1 MNLRKYLKVYK
12 KFLHT
17 SLASELEYK
26 TNILVDLIT
35 AILSLVGSIFLL
47 SIFFQ
52 NNGYI
57 GGWKFE
63 QALIIQ
69 AIYTILN
76 GITNTW
82 FNPNLTEIVKHI
94 REGTLDFVLLKPID
108 SQFFI
113 SLKKINPSGFLEIML
128 GFFLLLYCI
137 RINQINLNLSFL
149 TLSLIILV
157 DLITAILSLVGSIFL
172 LSIFFQNNGYIGG
185 WKFEQALI
193 IQAIYTILNGITNT
207 WFNPNLTE
215 IVKHIREGTLDFV
228 LLKPID
234 SQFFISLK
242 KINPSGFLEIMLG
255 FFLLLFCIRIN
266 QINLNLSFLTLSL
279 ITISCSIC
287 ILYSLWFFISTT
299 TIWFVKTWN
308 AIEVLRSFLYIGRF
322 PLNSFSFSLRIFFSV
337 FIPIA
342 FITTIPSEVFLGLS
356 ELWKILL
363 EVIVATVFLITSR
376 KFWLYALKF
385 YSSASS

>member
-35 AILSLVGSIFLL
+35 AILSLIGSIFLL

-52 NNGYI
+52 NNGNI

-69 AIYTILN
+69 GIYTILN

-113 SLKKINPSGFLEIML
+113 SLIKINPSGFLEIML
-128 GFFLLLYCI
+128 GFFLL
-137 RINQINLNLSFL
+137 F
-149 TLSLIILV
+149 
-157 DLITAILSLVGSIFL
+157 
-172 LSIFFQNNGYIGG
+172 
-185 WKFEQALI
+185 
-193 IQAIYTILNGITNT
+193 
-207 WFNPNLTE
+207 
-215 IVKHIREGTLDFV
+215 
-228 LLKPID
+228 
-234 SQFFISLK
+234 
-242 KINPSGFLEIMLG
+242 
-255 FFLLLFCIRIN
+255 FCIRIN
-266 QINLNLSFLTLSL
+266 QININLSFLTLSL
-279 ITISCSIC
+279 ITISCSIS

-322 PLNSFSFSLRIFFSV
+322 PLNSFSLSLRIFFSV

-342 FITTIPSEVFLGLS
+342 FITAIPSEVFLGLS
-356 ELWKILL
+356 QVWKILL
-363 EVIVATVFLITSR
+363 EVIVASVFLITSR
-376 KFWLYALKF
+376 KFWLFALKF

>member
-1 MNLRKYLKVYK
+1 MKLKKYLNVYT

-26 TNILVDLIT
+26 TNIVIDLIT
-35 AILSLVGSIFLL
+35 AILSLIGSIFLL

-52 NNGYI
+52 NNNNI
-57 GGWKFE
+57 GGWQFK

-69 AIYTILN
+69 GIYTILN

-128 GFFLLLYCI
+128 GFFLL
-137 RINQINLNLSFL
+137 F
-149 TLSLIILV
+149 
-157 DLITAILSLVGSIFL
+157 
-172 LSIFFQNNGYIGG
+172 
-185 WKFEQALI
+185 
-193 IQAIYTILNGITNT
+193 
-207 WFNPNLTE
+207 
-215 IVKHIREGTLDFV
+215 
-228 LLKPID
+228 
-234 SQFFISLK
+234 
-242 KINPSGFLEIMLG
+242 
-255 FFLLLFCIRIN
+255 FCIRIN

-279 ITISCSIC
+279 ITIICSIC
-287 ILYSLWFFISTT
+287 ILYCLWFFISTT

-322 PLNSFSFSLRIFFSV
+322 PLNSFSFSLRVFFSV

-342 FITTIPSEVFLGLS
+342 FITTIPSEVFLGIS

-363 EVIVATVFLITSR
+363 EVTVAIMFLITSR
-376 KFWLYALKF
+376 KFWLFALKF

>member
-1 MNLRKYLKVYK
+1 MNLRRYLKVYK

-57 GGWKFE
+57 GGWTFE

-69 AIYTILN
+69 GIYTILN

-128 GFFLLLYCI
+128 GFFLL
-137 RINQINLNLSFL
+137 F
-149 TLSLIILV
+149 
-157 DLITAILSLVGSIFL
+157 
-172 LSIFFQNNGYIGG
+172 
-185 WKFEQALI
+185 
-193 IQAIYTILNGITNT
+193 
-207 WFNPNLTE
+207 
-215 IVKHIREGTLDFV
+215 
-228 LLKPID
+228 
-234 SQFFISLK
+234 
-242 KINPSGFLEIMLG
+242 
-255 FFLLLFCIRIN
+255 FCIRIN
-266 QINLNLSFLTLSL
+266 QINLNLSFLTLSFT
-279 ITISCSIC
+279 TISCSIC
-287 ILYSLWFFISTT
+287 ILYSLWFFISST

-356 ELWKILL
+356 QFWKILL
-363 EVIVATVFLITSR
+363 EVIVATVFLLTSR
-376 KFWLYALKF
+376 KFWLFALKF

>member
-1 MNLRKYLKVYK
+1 MKTRKYLKVYR

-26 TNILVDLIT
+26 TNILIDLIT
-35 AILSLVGSIFLL
+35 AILSLIGSIFLL

-52 NNGYI
+52 NNGRI
-57 GGWKFE
+57 GGWEFE

-69 AIYTILN
+69 GIYTILN

-113 SLKKINPSGFLEIML
+113 SLKKLTPSGFLEIML

-137 RINQINLNLSFL
+137 KINQINFNVSFL
-149 TLSLIILV
+149 IL
-157 DLITAILSLVGSIFL
+157 
-172 LSIFFQNNGYIGG
+172 
-185 WKFEQALI
+185 
-193 IQAIYTILNGITNT
+193 
-207 WFNPNLTE
+207 
-215 IVKHIREGTLDFV
+215 
-228 LLKPID
+228 
-234 SQFFISLK
+234 
-242 KINPSGFLEIMLG
+242 
-255 FFLLLFCIRIN
+255 C
-266 QINLNLSFLTLSL
+266 L
-279 ITISCSIC
+279 ITIICSIC

-308 AIEVLRSFLYIGRF
+308 ATEVLRSFLYIGRF

-342 FITTIPSEVFLGLS
+342 FITTIPSEVFLGIS
-356 ELWKILL
+356 QLWKILL
-363 EVIVATVFLITSR
+363 EVIVAWVFLFTSR
-376 KFWLYALKF
+376 KFWLFALRF

>member
-1 MNLRKYLKVYK
+1 MNPRKYLKVYK

-17 SLASELEYK
+17 SFASELEYK
-26 TNILVDLIT
+26 TNILIDLIT
-35 AILSLVGSIFLL
+35 AILSLIGSIFLL

-52 NNGYI
+52 NNVSI
-57 GGWKFE
+57 GDWEFE
-63 QALIIQ
+63 EALIIQ
-69 AIYTILN
+69 GIYTILN

-82 FNPNLTEIVKHI
+82 FNPNLSEIVKHV

-128 GFFLLLYCI
+128 GLCLLLFCI
-137 RINQINLNLSFL
+137 KINQINLNLSFL
-149 TLSLIILV
+149 S
-157 DLITAILSLVGSIFL
+157 
-172 LSIFFQNNGYIGG
+172 
-185 WKFEQALI
+185 
-193 IQAIYTILNGITNT
+193 
-207 WFNPNLTE
+207 
-215 IVKHIREGTLDFV
+215 
-228 LLKPID
+228 
-234 SQFFISLK
+234 
-242 KINPSGFLEIMLG
+242 
-255 FFLLLFCIRIN
+255 
-266 QINLNLSFLTLSL
+266 LSL
-279 ITISCSIC
+279 ITVTCSIC

-308 AIEVLRSFLYIGRF
+308 ATEVLRSFLYVGRF

-356 ELWKILL
+356 QSWKILL
-363 EVIVATVFLITSR
+363 EIIVALVFLITSR
-376 KFWLYALKF
+376 KFWLFALKF

>member
-1 MNLRKYLKVYK
+1 MNLSKYFKVYK

-26 TNILVDLIT
+26 TNILIDLIT
-35 AILSLVGSIFLL
+35 AILSLIGSIFLL

-52 NNGYI
+52 SNSNI
-57 GGWKFE
+57 GGWGFE

-69 AIYTILN
+69 GIYTILN

-108 SQFFI
+108 TQFFI
-113 SLKKINPSGFLEIML
+113 SLKKINPSGFLEIIL
-128 GFFLLLYCI
+128 GLCLLIYCI
-137 RINQINLNLSFL
+137 RINQINF
-149 TLSLIILV
+149 
-157 DLITAILSLVGSIFL
+157 
-172 LSIFFQNNGYIGG
+172 
-185 WKFEQALI
+185 
-193 IQAIYTILNGITNT
+193 
-207 WFNPNLTE
+207 NLTF
-215 IVKHIREGTLDFV
+215 ITL
-228 LLKPID
+228 
-234 SQFFISLK
+234 
-242 KINPSGFLEIMLG
+242 
-255 FFLLLFCIRIN
+255 C
-266 QINLNLSFLTLSL
+266 L

-308 AIEVLRSFLYIGRF
+308 ATEVLRSFLYIGRF

-356 ELWKILL
+356 QAWKVLL
-363 EVIVATVFLITSR
+363 EIIIASFFLFTSR
-376 KFWLYALKF
+376 KFWFFALRF

>member
-1 MNLRKYLKVYK
+1 MKVRKYLKVYS

-26 TNILVDLIT
+26 TNIIIDLIT
-35 AILSLVGSIFLL
+35 AILSLIGSIFLL

-52 NNGYI
+52 NNNRI
-57 GGWKFE
+57 GGWEFE

-69 AIYTILN
+69 GIYTILN

-113 SLKKINPSGFLEIML
+113 SLKKINPSGFLEIIL
-128 GFFLLLYCI
+128 GICLLLYCI
-137 RINQINLNLSFL
+137 KINQINFNFNILFL
-149 TLSLIILV
+149 
-157 DLITAILSLVGSIFL
+157 F
-172 LSIFFQNNGYIGG
+172 
-185 WKFEQALI
+185 
-193 IQAIYTILNGITNT
+193 
-207 WFNPNLTE
+207 
-215 IVKHIREGTLDFV
+215 
-228 LLKPID
+228 
-234 SQFFISLK
+234 
-242 KINPSGFLEIMLG
+242 
-255 FFLLLFCIRIN
+255 
-266 QINLNLSFLTLSL
+266 L
-279 ITISCSIC
+279 ITIICSIS

-308 AIEVLRSFLYIGRF
+308 ATEVLRSFLYIGRF

-356 ELWKILL
+356 ELWKIFL
-363 EVIVATVFLITSR
+363 EILVAILFISTSR
-376 KFWLYALKF
+376 KFWLFALKF

>member
-52 NNGYI
+52 NNGNI

-128 GFFLLLYCI
+128 GFLLL
-137 RINQINLNLSFL
+137 F
-149 TLSLIILV
+149 
-157 DLITAILSLVGSIFL
+157 
-172 LSIFFQNNGYIGG
+172 
-185 WKFEQALI
+185 
-193 IQAIYTILNGITNT
+193 
-207 WFNPNLTE
+207 
-215 IVKHIREGTLDFV
+215 
-228 LLKPID
+228 
-234 SQFFISLK
+234 
-242 KINPSGFLEIMLG
+242 
-255 FFLLLFCIRIN
+255 FCIRIN
-266 QINLNLSFLTLSL
+266 QINLNLSFLTLSS

-356 ELWKILL
+356 VIWKILL
-363 EVIVATVFLITSR
+363 EVIVATVFVITSR
-376 KFWLYALKF
+376 RFWLFALKF

>member
-12 KFLHT
+12 NFLHT

-26 TNILVDLIT
+26 TNILIDLIT
-35 AILSLVGSIFLL
+35 AIFSLIGSIFLL

-52 NNGYI
+52 NDGKI
-57 GGWKFE
+57 GDWEFE

-69 AIYTILN
+69 GIYTILN

-113 SLKKINPSGFLEIML
+113 SLKKINPSGFLEILL
-128 GFFLLLYCI
+128 GLCLLLYCI
-137 RINQINLNLSFL
+137 KINQINI
-149 TLSLIILV
+149 TL
-157 DLITAILSLVGSIFL
+157 IFL
-172 LSIFFQNNGYIGG
+172 
-185 WKFEQALI
+185 
-193 IQAIYTILNGITNT
+193 IL
-207 WFNPNLTE
+207 
-215 IVKHIREGTLDFV
+215 
-228 LLKPID
+228 
-234 SQFFISLK
+234 
-242 KINPSGFLEIMLG
+242 
-255 FFLLLFCIRIN
+255 C
-266 QINLNLSFLTLSL
+266 L
-279 ITISCSIC
+279 ITIICSIC

-308 AIEVLRSFLYIGRF
+308 ATEVLRSFLYIGRF

-337 FIPIA
+337 FIPIT
-342 FITTIPSEVFLGLS
+342 FITSIPSEVFLGLS
-356 ELWKILL
+356 QSWKILL
-363 EVIVATVFLITSR
+363 EVFVAMVFILTSR
-376 KFWLYALKF
+376 KFWLFALKY

>member
-1 MNLRKYLKVYK
+1 MNLRKYPTVYK

-26 TNILVDLIT
+26 TNILIDLIT

-52 NNGYI
+52 NNGSI

-128 GFFLLLYCI
+128 GFLLLFFCI
-137 RINQINLNLSFL
+137 KINQINLNLSFL
-149 TLSLIILV
+149 TLS
-157 DLITAILSLVGSIFL
+157 F
-172 LSIFFQNNGYIGG
+172 
-185 WKFEQALI
+185 
-193 IQAIYTILNGITNT
+193 
-207 WFNPNLTE
+207 
-215 IVKHIREGTLDFV
+215 
-228 LLKPID
+228 
-234 SQFFISLK
+234 
-242 KINPSGFLEIMLG
+242 
-255 FFLLLFCIRIN
+255 
-266 QINLNLSFLTLSL
+266 

-308 AIEVLRSFLYIGRF
+308 AIEVLRSFLYVGRF

-356 ELWKILL
+356 VLWKILL

-376 KFWLYALKF
+376 KFWLFALKF

>member
-1 MNLRKYLKVYK
+1 MNLRKYLQVYT
-12 KFLHT
+12 KFLQT

-26 TNILVDLIT
+26 TNILIDLVT
-35 AILSLVGSIFLL
+35 AILSLIGSIFLL

-52 NNGYI
+52 NDGII
-57 GGWKFE
+57 GGWEFE

-69 AIYTILN
+69 SIYTILN

-113 SLKKINPSGFLEIML
+113 SLKKTNPSGFLEIML
-128 GFFLLLYCI
+128 GFCLLLYCI
-137 RINQINLNLSFL
+137 KINHIYLNLSFL
-149 TLSLIILV
+149 TL
-157 DLITAILSLVGSIFL
+157 
-172 LSIFFQNNGYIGG
+172 
-185 WKFEQALI
+185 
-193 IQAIYTILNGITNT
+193 
-207 WFNPNLTE
+207 
-215 IVKHIREGTLDFV
+215 
-228 LLKPID
+228 
-234 SQFFISLK
+234 
-242 KINPSGFLEIMLG
+242 
-255 FFLLLFCIRIN
+255 C
-266 QINLNLSFLTLSL
+266 L
-279 ITISCSIC
+279 ITIISSIS

-308 AIEVLRSFLYIGRF
+308 ATEVLRSFLYIGRF
-322 PLNSFSFSLRIFFSV
+322 PLSSFSLSLRIFFSV

-342 FITTIPSEVFLGLS
+342 FITTIPSEVFLGLTQ
-356 ELWKILL
+356 LWKILL

-376 KFWLYALKF
+376 KFWLFALKF